1 MQVESR
7 TELAQVMVRRR
18 QFSMQS
24 FPGHPALDAEPRS
37 AAYSVAL
44 NISLLQGTETD
55 ADISSSNSLLQTAA
69 IAYFANARI
78 VVAG

>member
-7 TELAQVMVRRR
+7 TELARVMVRRR
-18 QFSMQS
+18 QFSMQFIS
-24 FPGHPALDAEPRS
+24 RS

-55 ADISSSNSLLQTAA
+55 ADISSSNSLLQTVAV
-69 IAYFANARI
+69 AYFANARI
-78 VVAG
+78 AVAG